1 MSILIKPNAQDAW
14 DMQNFLDLNCPFTF
28 QTFSED
34 GRGQY
39 TRTFNGSLLQH
50 FDTLSNLN
58 SLGAGIFVC
67 INETD
72 CKGRKASNI
81 VRVRALFVDF
91 DIPDSNRIEQ
101 LLNLRLP
108 PNMIIESSPNKY
120 HAYWVFNSGIID
132 LDDFKPLQQK
142 LAAVLGG
149 DKSICDRSRV
159 LRMAGFLHQKGEP
172 FLTRIRHLG
181 EHYTADHIKEFVR
194 SLNSDVKTGINHKT
208 YTSPFLSILAEMPKH
223 IKQATQRTSI
233 WDNVCTTY
241 SPCTD
246 DLGEA
251 LSHISSD
258 DREIWIKVGIALR
271 NSNLENAY
279 DIWCEWSSLSNK
291 YDLFTQKKTWD
302 SLDRYDAVTL
312 GTIYHLASEKGFK
325 RVRRESVEQLNI
337 ENNREPPLSLDPND
351 VIDTIGKL
359 AKLTAVEYELRR
371 ESEAKRLGMRASKLD
386 EFVKTHRKIVQQE
399 DNFFE
404 EVDAWYE
411 PVDGS
416 ALLDELEKTIKKY
429 IVAEPCIYTAAA
441 LWIVFSWCIDAMKI
455 APIAC
460 ITAPEKRCGKSQFLH
475 LIGRLVRRPQTV
487 VNITT
492 ASLFRMIA
500 EYTPTVLIDEADT
513 FIKDNEELRGLLNGG
528 YDRQSSYVVRLVG
541 DEHKLKRF
549 NVWGAKALSGI
560 GHLPDTLKDRS
571 ILLELRRKKK
581 DEKVERL
588 RRAPEEVFDRLRQKL
603 CRWSLD
609 NIEELKQ
616 AKPTLPDELNDRA
629 QDNWE
634 SLLAIADCVDE
645 NWSKKARKCA
655 ILMNS
660 SDQDPQSVGEA
671 LLADIKKT
679 FDERAVDRL
688 STENL
693 IEGLCQ
699 DLDSRW
705 RVYDYGKWI
714 SPRQLANRLKAFRI
728 KPCTIRTNKGTYKGY
743 MREDFTDAF
752 SSYLTD

>member
-1 MSILIKPNAQDAW
+1 MSNLLKPNAQDAW
-14 DMQNFLDLNCPFTF
+14 NMQNFLDLNCPFTF
-28 QTFSED
+28 QTFADD
-34 GRGQY
+34 GSGQY

-50 FDTLSNLN
+50 FDTLSTLN

-81 VRVRALFVDF
+81 VRIRALFVDF
-91 DIPDSNRIEQ
+91 DIPNPNRLEE
-101 LLNLRLP
+101 LLKLRLP
-108 PNMIIESSPNKY
+108 PNMIIESSPNKH
-120 HAYWVFNSGIID
+120 HAYWVLNSGIID
-132 LDDFKPLQQK
+132 LDEFKPLQQK
-142 LAAVLGG
+142 LATALGG

-159 LRMAGFLHQKGEP
+159 LRMAVFLHKKGTP
-172 FLTRIRHLG
+172 FLTHIKHLG
-181 EHYTADHIKEFVR
+181 EHYNADHIKEFVK
-194 SLNSDVKTGINHKT
+194 SLDSDVTSIINHKT
-208 YTSPFLSILAEMPKH
+208 STSSSLAVMEEIPEH
-223 IKQATQRTSI
+223 IKQAKKRTTRWDSI
-233 WDNVCTTY
+233 GTTC
-241 SPCTD
+241 PPD
-246 DLGEA
+246 DLDEA
-251 LSHISSD
+251 LSHISSN
-258 DREIWIKVGIALR
+258 DREIWLKIGMALR

-279 DIWCEWSSLSNK
+279 EIWCKWSSRSNK
-291 YDLFTQKKTWD
+291 YNLTIQKKTWD
-302 SLDRYDAVTL
+302 TLEGYNGVTL
-312 GTIYHLASEKGFK
+312 GTVYHLASQKGFK
-325 RVRRESVEQLNI
+325 RLRQKSVEGLNTKDVS
-337 ENNREPPLSLDPND
+337 EPPLNLDPSC
-351 VIDTIGKL
+351 VIDDIRKL
-359 AKLTAVEYELRR
+359 SKLTAVEYELKR

-386 EFVKTHRKIVQQE
+386 EFVKTYRKIDQHE

-404 EVDAWYE
+404 DVDAWPE

-416 ALLDELEKTIKKY
+416 ELLNELEKTIKKY
-429 IVAEPCIYTAAA
+429 IVAEPSIYTAAA
-441 LWIVFSWCIDAMKI
+441 LWIMFTWCIDAMKI

-571 ILLELRRKKK
+571 ILLELRRKKRE
-581 DEKVERL
+581 EKVERL

-603 CRWSLD
+603 YRWSLD
-609 NIEELKQ
+609 NIEELKE

-634 SLLAIADCVDE
+634 SLLAIADCVDVKWGE
-645 NWSKKARKCA
+645 KARKCA

-671 LLADIKKT
+671 LLADIKRT
-679 FDERAVDRL
+679 FNGRAVDRM
-688 STENL
+688 STEDL
-693 IEGLCQ
+693 IEGLCH
-699 DLDSRW
+699 DLESRW
-705 RVYDYGKWI
+705 RTYDYGKWI
-714 SPRQLANRLKAFRI
+714 SPRQLANRLKAFHI
-728 KPCTIRTNKGTYKGY
+728 KPCTIRTKKGTCKGY
-743 MREDFTDAF
+743 MHEDFTDAF
-752 SSYLTD
+752 SSYVVD